1 MKLVFREFVS
11 ISISR
16 LRQSRFS
23 SRGRFFPQSLL
34 FCFFLRRII
43 FWNHLAF
50 FGLCSFMQRLSK
62 WPPAAA
68 AAVASFFPSKA
79 MFDRIKPA
87 NKVIRLGPSKF
98 NSTATVMTTP
108 PLLKKKKSREIS
120 SNEMCSNKEL
130 FGLSQFEHISVFSG
144 SLLAP
149 RNKEVVG
156 KTTSATILHIFSP
169 SQPFRAN
176 VSSANCCSI
185 FKLDFSLSLS
195 LSLSLLLYH
204 SLKASSIP

>member
-1 MKLVFREFVS
+1 MKLMFREFVS

-23 SRGRFFPQSLL
+23 SRGRFFRNRCCFVLQSPCGRFLCQQQLL
-34 FCFFLRRII
+34 SAIVVVLLCFFLRRII

-68 AAVASFFPSKA
+68 AAVASFFPYKA

-87 NKVIRLGPSKF
+87 NKVVRLGPSKF

-130 FGLSQFEHISVFSG
+130 FGLSQF
-144 SLLAP
+144 
-149 RNKEVVG
+149 
-156 KTTSATILHIFSP
+156 
-169 SQPFRAN
+169 
-176 VSSANCCSI
+176 
-185 FKLDFSLSLS
+185 
-195 LSLSLLLYH
+195 
-204 SLKASSIP
+204 